1 MPIKRLYHKLTADA
15 DTDATGFDS
24 DALDERKKG
33 SDVKGQ
39 RLQLIVYTALFAFIV
54 LAAYGY
60 YLIFNLTHDVHS
72 LSNDVR
78 QMTRSVNQMSMSVTA
93 NMEIISNSI
102 VQMQRSTG
110 QMADTVSQTLP
121 EMALNT
127 TVMTGVAK
135 NVGDRID
142 GISTNIQIMSV
153 GLVAMQQDMWSMNK
167 TVSNPAESMFDSMTP
182 WGGRRGYSK
191 GSPGPL
197 AFPPPV
203 R

>member
-1 MPIKRLYHKLTADA
+1 MPIKRLYHKLTSDA
-15 DTDATGFDS
+15 DATGFDS
-24 DALDERKKG
+24 ETLDERKKD

-78 QMTRSVNQMSMSVTA
+78 QMTRSVNQMSMSVNT

-102 VQMQRSTG
+102 VKMQKSTAL
-110 QMADTVSQTLP
+110 MAETVSQTMP
-121 EMALNT
+121 EMAANT
-127 TVMTGVAK
+127 TTMTKTAQD
-135 NVGDRID
+135 VGDRID
-142 GISTNIQIMSV
+142 GISTNIQTMSV
-153 GLVAMQQDMWSMNK
+153 GLVAMQRDMWSMNK

-182 WGGRRGYSK
+182 WGGRRGRTQ

>member
-1 MPIKRLYHKLTADA
+1 MPIKRLYHKLTADV
-15 DTDATGFDS
+15 DATGFDS
-24 DALDERKKG
+24 DTLDERRKS

-78 QMTRSVNQMSMSVTA
+78 VMTKAVNNMSHSVNTNMVIISSNIIKMQESTQLMAVTVSNTMPPMSDNTTQMTHTA
-93 NMEIISNSI
+93 QN
-102 VQMQRSTG
+102 
-110 QMADTVSQTLP
+110 VS
-121 EMALNT
+121 
-127 TVMTGVAK
+127 
-135 NVGDRID
+135 DRID
-142 GISTNIQIMSV
+142 GISTNIETMSR
-153 GLVAMQQDMWSMNK
+153 GLTAMQQDMWGINRK
-167 TVSNPAESMFDSMTP
+167 FSNPAESMMDGMMP
-182 WGGRRGYSK
+182 WGNRK

-197 AFPPPV
+197 PFQRPI

>member
-1 MPIKRLYHKLTADA
+1 MPIKRLYHKLTNEAE
-15 DTDATGFDS
+15 DATGFDS
-24 DALDERKKG
+24 DTLADRRKG
-33 SDVKGQ
+33 ADVKGQ

-78 QMTRSVNQMSMSVTA
+78 QMARSVNQMSLSVTT
-93 NMEIISNSI
+93 NMEVISANVVEMRKGTNTIAS
-102 VQMQRSTG
+102 VVSETMPVMSDNTSK
-110 QMADTVSQTLP
+110 MTVTADNVSH
-121 EMALNT
+121 
-127 TVMTGVAK
+127 
-135 NVGDRID
+135 RID
-142 GISTNIQIMSV
+142 GMSTNMQAMSA
-153 GLVAMQQDMWSMNK
+153 GIIGMQRDMWSMNK
-167 TVSNPAESMFDSMTP
+167 SISNPGESMIDSMMP
-182 WGGRRGYSK
+182 WGNNRR

>member
-1 MPIKRLYHKLTADA
+1 MPIKRLYHKLTTDVDA
-15 DTDATGFDS
+15 SGFDS
-24 DALDERKKG
+24 ETLDERRKD

-78 QMTRSVNQMSMSVTA
+78 QMTRSVNQMSMSVTT
-93 NMEIISNSI
+93 NMEVISTNIIK
-102 VQMQRSTG
+102 MQKSTG
-110 QMADTVSQTLP
+110 LMADTVARTMP
-121 EMALNT
+121 EMSDNT
-127 TVMTGVAK
+127 TIMTQTAK
-135 NVGDRID
+135 NVSDRID
-142 GISTNIQIMSV
+142 GISTNIQTMSV
-153 GLVAMQQDMWSMNK
+153 GLVAMQRDMWSMNK

-182 WGGRRGYSK
+182 WGGRRSHGQ

-197 AFPPPV
+197 AFPRPV

>member
-1 MPIKRLYHKLTADA
+1 MPIKRLYHKLT
-15 DTDATGFDS
+15 TESDATGFDS
-24 DALDERKKG
+24 DTLDERKKG
-33 SDVKGQ
+33 ADVKGQ

-78 QMTRSVNQMSMSVTA
+78 QMTRSVSQMTLSVNS
-93 NMEIISNSI
+93 NMEIISANMM
-102 VQMQRSTG
+102 QMQKSTSV
-110 QMADTVSQTLP
+110 MADTVAQTMP
-121 EMALNT
+121 VMSENT
-127 TVMTGVAK
+127 KAMTQTAQ
-135 NVGDRID
+135 NVSNRID
-142 GISTNIQIMSV
+142 GMSTNMQTMSV
-153 GLVAMQQDMWSMNK
+153 GIIGMQRDMWSMNQ
-167 TVSNPAESMFDSMTP
+167 TVSNPAESMVESMMP
-182 WGGRRGYSK
+182 WGNRRGNSP

>member
-1 MPIKRLYHKLTADA
+1 MPIKRLYHKLTSEA
-15 DTDATGFDS
+15 DATGFDS
-24 DALDERKKG
+24 ETLNERKKD

-78 QMTRSVNQMSMSVTA
+78 QMTRSVNQMSMSVNT
-93 NMEIISNSI
+93 NMDIISNNI
-102 VQMQRSTG
+102 VQMQRSTTL
-110 QMADTVSQTLP
+110 MADTVAQTMP
-121 EMALNT
+121 VMSANT
-127 TVMTGVAK
+127 TVMTKTAQ
-135 NVGDRID
+135 NVSDRID
-142 GISTNIQIMSV
+142 GIGTNIQTMSV
-153 GLVAMQQDMWSMNK
+153 GLVAMQRDMWSMNK

-182 WGGRRGYSK
+182 WGGGRNHSR

>member
-1 MPIKRLYHKLTADA
+1 MPIKRLYHKLTSEEDSA
-15 DTDATGFDS
+15 GFDS
-24 DALDERKKG
+24 DTLNERKKG

-78 QMTRSVNQMSMSVTA
+78 QMARSVNQMTLSVTS
-93 NMEIISNSI
+93 NMEIISTNI
-102 VQMQRSTG
+102 VRMQKSTG
-110 QMADTVSQTLP
+110 TMADTVAQTMP
-121 EMALNT
+121 VMSDNT
-127 TVMTGVAK
+127 TTMTETAR
-135 NVGDRID
+135 NVSQRID
-142 GISTNIQIMSV
+142 GMSTNMSTMSA
-153 GLVAMQQDMWSMNK
+153 GIIGMQRDMWSMNQS
-167 TVSNPAESMFDSMTP
+167 VSNPAESMFDSMLP
-182 WGGRRGYSK
+182 WGNRRGAAA
-191 GSPGPL
+191 GSHGPL

>member
-1 MPIKRLYHKLTADA
+1 MPIKRLYHKLTSEDDSA
-15 DTDATGFDS
+15 GFDS
-24 DALDERKKG
+24 DTLDERRKG

-78 QMTRSVNQMSMSVTA
+78 QMARSVNQMTMSVTT
-93 NMEIISNSI
+93 NMEIISSNI
-102 VQMQRSTG
+102 EQIQDSTG
-110 QMADTVSQTLP
+110 
-121 EMALNT
+121 
-127 TVMTGVAK
+127 
-135 NVGDRID
+135 
-142 GISTNIQIMSV
+142 IMSV
-153 GLVAMQQDMWSMNK
+153 TVAKAMPQMTENTTKMTLTAQNVSNRIDSMSTNMSTMSTGIIGMQRDMWSMNQ
-167 TVSNPAESMFDSMTP
+167 TVSNPAESMFDSMVP
-182 WGGRRGYSK
+182 WGSRRGTAP
-191 GSPGPL
+191 GSHGPL

>member
-1 MPIKRLYHKLTADA
+1 MPIKRLYHKLTAEA
-15 DTDATGFDS
+15 DATGFDS
-24 DALDERKKG
+24 ETLDERKKD

-78 QMTRSVNQMSMSVTA
+78 QMTRSVNQMAMSVNT
-93 NMEIISNSI
+93 NMEIISSS
-102 VQMQRSTG
+102 VDKMQRSTRL
-110 QMADTVSQTLP
+110 MSETVAKTMP
-121 EMALNT
+121 EMAGNT
-127 TVMTGVAK
+127 TKMTKTAQDVA
-135 NVGDRID
+135 DRID
-142 GISTNIQIMSV
+142 GISTNIQTMSV
-153 GLVAMQQDMWSMNK
+153 GLVAMQRDMWSMNK
-167 TVSNPAESMFDSMTP
+167 SVSNPAESMFDSMTP
-182 WGGRRGYSK
+182 WGGRRTNR

>member
-15 DTDATGFDS
+15 EATGFDS
-24 DALDERKKG
+24 DTLDERKKG

-78 QMTRSVNQMSMSVTA
+78 QMTRSVNQMSMSVNT
-93 NMEIISNSI
+93 NMEIISDNI
-102 VQMQRSTG
+102 IKMQRSTG
-110 QMADTVSQTLP
+110 LMADTVAKTMP
-121 EMALNT
+121 EMSANT
-127 TVMTGVAK
+127 TSMTETAK
-135 NVGDRID
+135 NVSDRID
-142 GISTNIQIMSV
+142 GISSNIQTMSV
-153 GLVAMQQDMWSMNK
+153 GLIAMQRDMWSMNK

-182 WGGRRGYSK
+182 WGNRRGSSY

>member
-15 DTDATGFDS
+15 DATGFDS
-24 DALDERKKG
+24 DTLDERRKG

-78 QMTRSVNQMSMSVTA
+78 QMTRSVNQMAMSVNT
-93 NMEIISNSI
+93 NMDIIAGSI
-102 VQMQRSTG
+102 VQMERSTNSIAG
-110 QMADTVSQTLP
+110 TVSKTMP
-121 EMALNT
+121 EMSANT
-127 TVMTGVAK
+127 TTMTQTAQ

-142 GISTNIQIMSV
+142 GISTNIQTMSV
-153 GLVAMQQDMWSMNK
+153 GLVAMQRDMWSMNK
-167 TVSNPAESMFDSMTP
+167 SVSNPAESMFDSMTP
-182 WGGRRGYSK
+182 WGGRRGANK

>member
-1 MPIKRLYHKLTADA
+1 MPIKRLYHKLT
-15 DTDATGFDS
+15 TESDATGFDS
-24 DALDERKKG
+24 DTLYERKKG
-33 SDVKGQ
+33 ADVKGQ

-78 QMTRSVNQMSMSVTA
+78 QMTRSVSQMTLSVNS
-93 NMEIISNSI
+93 NMEIISSNM
-102 VQMQRSTG
+102 VQMQKSTSV
-110 QMADTVSQTLP
+110 MADTVAQTMP
-121 EMALNT
+121 VMSENT
-127 TVMTGVAK
+127 QTMTQTAQ
-135 NVGDRID
+135 NVSDRID
-142 GISTNIQIMSV
+142 GMSTNMQTMSV
-153 GLVAMQQDMWSMNK
+153 GIIGMQRDMWSMNQ
-167 TVSNPAESMFDSMTP
+167 TVSNPAESMVESMMP
-182 WGGRRGYSK
+182 WGSRRGTAP

>member
-1 MPIKRLYHKLTADA
+1 MPIKRLYHKLTADS
-15 DTDATGFDS
+15 DATGFDS
-24 DALDERKKG
+24 DTLDERKKG

-78 QMTRSVNQMSMSVTA
+78 QMTRSVNQMAMSVNT
-93 NMEIISNSI
+93 NMDIISSNI
-102 VQMQRSTG
+102 MLMQRSTSL
-110 QMADTVSQTLP
+110 MADTVAQTMP
-121 EMALNT
+121 EMSANT
-127 TVMTGVAK
+127 TVMTKTAQ

-142 GISTNIQIMSV
+142 GISTNIQTMSV
-153 GLVAMQQDMWSMNK
+153 GLVAMQRDMWSMNK
-167 TVSNPAESMFDSMTP
+167 SVSNPAESMFDSMTP
-182 WGGRRGYSK
+182 WGGRRGAAK

>member
-1 MPIKRLYHKLTADA
+1 MPIKRLYHKLTSDA
-15 DTDATGFDS
+15 DATGFDS
-24 DALDERKKG
+24 DTLDKRKKG

-78 QMTRSVNQMSMSVTA
+78 QMTRSVNQMSMSVNT
-93 NMEIISNSI
+93 NMEIISNNI
-102 VQMQRSTG
+102 IQMQHSTSL
-110 QMADTVSQTLP
+110 MADTVAKTMP
-121 EMALNT
+121 EMAANT
-127 TVMTGVAK
+127 TTMTTTAQ

-142 GISTNIQIMSV
+142 GISTNIQTMSV
-153 GLVAMQQDMWSMNK
+153 GLVAMQRDMWSMNK
-167 TVSNPAESMFDSMTP
+167 SVSNPAESMFDSMTP
-182 WGGRRGYSK
+182 WGGNRRGYTK

>member
-1 MPIKRLYHKLTADA
+1 MPIKRLYHKLTTGDY
-15 DTDATGFDS
+15 ATGFDS
-24 DALDERKKG
+24 DTLNERKKG
-33 SDVKGQ
+33 TDVKGQ

-72 LSNDVR
+72 LSNDAR
-78 QMTRSVNQMSMSVTA
+78 QMTRSVNQMSMSVNA
-93 NMEIISNSI
+93 NMEVISSNIIK
-102 VQMQRSTG
+102 MQHSTNL
-110 QMADTVSQTLP
+110 MAETVATTMP
-121 EMALNT
+121 EMASNT
-127 TVMTGVAK
+127 STMTKTAQ

-142 GISTNIQIMSV
+142 GISTNIQTMSV
-153 GLVAMQQDMWSMNK
+153 GLVAIQHDMWSMNK
-167 TVSNPAESMFDSMTP
+167 TVSNPAESMFDNMTP
-182 WGGRRGYSK
+182 WGGGRRGYSK

>member
-1 MPIKRLYHKLTADA
+1 MPIKRLYHKLTSDS
-15 DTDATGFDS
+15 DATGFDS
-24 DALDERKKG
+24 DTLDERKKG

-78 QMTRSVNQMSMSVTA
+78 QMTRSVNQMSMSVTT
-93 NMEIISNSI
+93 NMEIISSSI
-102 VQMQRSTG
+102 MKMQHSTSL
-110 QMADTVSQTLP
+110 MSDTVAQTMP
-121 EMALNT
+121 EMAANT
-127 TVMTGVAK
+127 TTMTGVAQ

-142 GISTNIQIMSV
+142 GMSTNIQTMSV
-153 GLVAMQQDMWSMNK
+153 GLVAMQRDMWSMNR
-167 TVSNPAESMFDSMTP
+167 TVSNPAESMFDSITP
-182 WGGRRGYSK
+182 WGGRRGAGK

>member
-1 MPIKRLYHKLTADA
+1 MPIKRLYHKLTSDA
-15 DTDATGFDS
+15 DATGFDS
-24 DALDERKKG
+24 DTLDERKKG

-78 QMTRSVNQMSMSVTA
+78 QMSRSVNKMSMSVTL

-102 VQMQRSTG
+102 VQMQHSTG
-110 QMADTVSQTLP
+110 IMADTVSQAMP
-121 EMALNT
+121 EMAANT
-127 TVMTGVAK
+127 TTMTEVAI
-135 NVGDRID
+135 NVGNRID
-142 GISTNIQIMSV
+142 GISTNIQTMSV
-153 GLVAMQQDMWSMNK
+153 GIVAMQQDLWRMNK

-182 WGGRRGYSK
+182 WGGKRGYSQ

>member
-15 DTDATGFDS
+15 DATGFDS
-24 DALDERKKG
+24 DTLNERRKG

-78 QMTRSVNQMSMSVTA
+78 QMTRSVNQMSMSVTT
-93 NMEIISNSI
+93 NMEIIANSI
-102 VQMQRSTG
+102 VQMQRSTTL
-110 QMADTVSQTLP
+110 MSDTVSQTMP
-121 EMALNT
+121 EMAANT
-127 TVMTGVAK
+127 TVMTGVAQ

-142 GISTNIQIMSV
+142 GISTNIQTMSV
-153 GLVAMQQDMWSMNK
+153 GLVAMQRDMWSMNK

-182 WGGRRGYSK
+182 WGSGRHNSR

>member
-1 MPIKRLYHKLTADA
+1 MPIKRLYHKLTADS
-15 DTDATGFDS
+15 DATGFDS
-24 DALDERKKG
+24 ETLDERRKG

-78 QMTRSVNQMSMSVTA
+78 QMTRSVNQMAMSVNT
-93 NMEIISNSI
+93 NMEIISTNI
-102 VQMQRSTG
+102 IQMQRSTSI
-110 QMADTVSQTLP
+110 MADTVSQTMP
-121 EMALNT
+121 EMSANT
-127 TVMTGVAK
+127 ATMTSTAQ

-142 GISTNIQIMSV
+142 GISTNIQTMSV
-153 GLVAMQQDMWSMNK
+153 GLVAMQRDMWSMNK

-182 WGGRRGYSK
+182 WGGRRGHTQ